1 VKRYGNLWERV
12 LDWPNLLRAARLA
25 RRGKRHRYAV
35 QRFQFRAEWELLRL
49 RDELRAGTYEPGPFA
64 THTITRPK
72 PRLISAAPYRDRV
85 VHHALMGVLEPI
97 FDAHFH
103 EHSFACRK
111 GKGTHAAADRLQRL
125 LARNRYLIACDVQ
138 KFFPSIDHEILKGL
152 LRRRIKDRNVLALV
166 DLLIDRSNEQ
176 DGPAFYFPGDN
187 LFAPYERRRGL
198 PIGNLTS
205 QWFANLYLDGLD
217 HFITSRL
224 GFGGYVRYC
233 DDFVILGN
241 DRAALRDA
249 FARVTDYANGL
260 RLKQRS
266 CGPARRLRARH
277 RLRQRLATE
286 TARRARAHS
295 QFDSGRDLRRIS
307 HLAHASI
314 LAQRQRACVSQARA
328 LDACRVRARRAD
340 PVRCAP
346 ALRSVD
352 RTRCERQQPQFDRS
366 RARRT
371 PMVPEPCGGAK
382 SIIFFAPPSAAKAK
396 TG

>member
-49 RDELRAGTYEPGPFA
+49 REELRAGTYEPGPFA

-152 LRRRIKDRNVLALV
+152 LRRRIKDRNVLALA

-187 LFAPYERRRGL
+187 LFTPYERRRGL

-224 GFGGYVRYC
+224 GFGAYVRYC

-249 FARVTDYANGL
+249 FARIVEYTNGL
-260 RLKQRS
+260 RLK
-266 CGPARRLRARH
+266 LH
-277 RLRQRLATE
+277 D
-286 TARRARAHS
+286 ARAHVRNS
-295 QFDSGRDLRRIS
+295 TQGATFVGFRIWSTHRFLRKDNVRAFRRRVRWMRGAFERGALTLFDVRQRFAAWI
-307 HLAHASI
+307 AHAANANSHNLI
-314 LAQRQRACVSQARA
+314 ARA
-328 LDACRVRARRAD
+328 LEELQWF
-340 PVRCAP
+340 
-346 ALRSVD
+346 LRLAEAQN
-352 RTRCERQQPQFDRS
+352 R
-366 RARRT
+366 
-371 PMVPEPCGGAK
+371 
-382 SIIFFAPPSAAKAK
+382 
-396 TG
+396 